1 MKSINCDVLVI
12 GGGATGAGV
21 LFDLA
26 LRGLRVVLTEQNDIA
41 TGTSGRYHG
50 LLHSG
55 GRYVVRDPASA
66 KECIDENRILRRI
79 APNAIE
85 DTGGLFVALP
95 QDPESYVGPFL
106 RGCAEVGIPTEKV
119 PIALALREAPG
130 LNPKAR
136 EAYRVPDGSCDS
148 FDLIHSLVEGAQA
161 LGGTLLNYHRI
172 LSIDSANGAIQG
184 ATLEDRRTAEQVRIF
199 APMIVNAAGPWAGEV
214 AALAGME
221 IALSLSKGVMI
232 AMNTRWVNVILNRLI
247 PPGDGDILVPVG
259 TVCVIGTTSVPVARP
274 DDNSI
279 TPKEVS
285 EMMEKGEELIPGFR
299 HGRALRAWA
308 GVRPLYDPHSR
319 SQAHDEHTHDDE
331 DGRFVTRT
339 FTTLD
344 HADDGLNGMLSI
356 VGGKL
361 TTYRQ
366 MAEKIS
372 DRVCAQLGTTR
383 PCTTADTLLPLPKW
397 SRSHAR
403 SFHFLSNRLEALED
417 SPRHTNLICEC
428 EIVTRAQLEE
438 AIHVSGPSVSLDDLR
453 RDLRLGMGPCQGG
466 FCAYRATG
474 ILGEVCNLP
483 AEPAVD
489 RLRAFVQ
496 ERFRGHRPLLWG
508 HQLRQALLDE
518 MIYRRSLGLTMN
530 SSVLTTQETEAT
542 HG

>member
-1 MKSINCDVLVI
+1 MQALSCDVLVI

-21 LFDLA
+21 MFDLA
-26 LRGLRVVLTEQNDIA
+26 LRGVRVVLAEQNDIA

-79 APNAIE
+79 APHAIE
-85 DTGGLFVALP
+85 DTGGMFVALP
-95 QDPESYVGPFL
+95 DDPEDYVGPFL
-106 RGCAEVGIPTEKV
+106 RGCAEVGIPAERIT
-119 PIALALREAPG
+119 ISQALKLAPG

-136 EAYRVPDGSCDS
+136 EAYTVPDGSCDS

-161 LGGTLLNYHRI
+161 LGGTLLNYHKVVKI
-172 LSIDSANGAIQG
+172 ESAQGAVSGAI
-184 ATLEDRRTAEQVRIF
+184 LEDRRSGETVHVEAR
-199 APMIVNAAGPWAGEV
+199 MIVNAAGPWAGEV
-214 AALAGME
+214 ARLAGMPL
-221 IALSLSKGVMI
+221 ALSLSKGIMI
-232 AMNTRWVNVILNRLI
+232 AMNVRWVNVVLNRLI

-259 TVCVIGTTSVPVARP
+259 TVCVIGTTSVPVERP
-274 DDNSI
+274 DDLSI
-279 TPKEVS
+279 TPREVS
-285 EMMEKGEELIPGFR
+285 EMMDKGEELVPGF
-299 HGRALRAWA
+299 HKARALRAWA

-319 SQAHDEHTHDDE
+319 SQAHDEHVQESE

-344 HADDGLNGMLSI
+344 HADDGLRGMLSI

-366 MAEKIS
+366 MAEKIA
-372 DRVCAQLGTTR
+372 DRVCAQLGVTH
-383 PCTTADTLLPLPKW
+383 PCTTADTVLPLPKW
-397 SRSHAR
+397 SRSHSR
-403 SFHFLSNRLEALED
+403 SYHTLPSRLETLETTPNHSD
-417 SPRHTNLICEC
+417 LICEC

-438 AIHVSGPSVSLDDLR
+438 AIRGAGPGVSLDDLR

-474 ILGEVCNLP
+474 ILNQSSDLP
-483 AEPAVD
+483 PNTAVE
-489 RLRAFVQ
+489 RLRGFVQ

-518 MIYRRSLGLTMN
+518 MIYRRSLGLT
-530 SSVLTTQETEAT
+530 QPETEES